1 MFRGMG
7 EVERDVEILLDV
19 KEHEKW
25 CKETVLEDRGLL
37 KEELSVL

>member
-7 EVERDVEILLDV
+7 EVERNVEILR
-19 KEHEKW
+19 EHEKS
-25 CKETVLEDRGLL
+25 CKETVLEDRDLL